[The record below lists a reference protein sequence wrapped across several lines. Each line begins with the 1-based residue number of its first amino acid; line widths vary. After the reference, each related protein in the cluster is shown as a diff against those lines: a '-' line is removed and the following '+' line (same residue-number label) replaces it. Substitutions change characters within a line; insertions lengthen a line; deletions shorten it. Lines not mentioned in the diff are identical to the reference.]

1 MQTSCKNAVR
11 NKKFFIISSN
21 DEVMLTLTD
30 LDLNENIAKKKS
42 QFHNKTPM
50 PSEQR
55 RPTFSDF
62 GCFYIFVVG
71 TITLLLL

>member
-30 LDLNENIAKKKS
+30 LDLNENIAKKKVNS
-42 QFHNKTPM
+42 ITKRQCLANKGARHFRI
-50 PSEQR
+50 S
-55 RPTFSDF
+55 
-62 GCFYIFVVG
+62 VVS
-71 TITLLLL
+71 ISL

>member
-42 QFHNKTPM
+42 IP
-50 PSEQR
+50 
-55 RPTFSDF
+55 
-62 GCFYIFVVG
+62 
-71 TITLLLL
+71 

>member
-11 NKKFFIISSN
+11 NKKMFIVSSS

-42 QFHNKTPM
+42 IP
-50 PSEQR
+50 
-55 RPTFSDF
+55 
-62 GCFYIFVVG
+62 
-71 TITLLLL
+71 